1 MKASGRTLWLVAL
14 SLTAFSQPLWPQC
27 KGYVQRQEQYG
38 ERKRFFHLFPS
49 FPIVPEGVP
58 FQPLSSG
65 DKFCLAVDHTFDRIT
80 PVKAAFAAAFG
91 QAINQP
97 TGYEQGWDA
106 YGKRFGAATGTITF
120 NELFSTYLFP
130 SLLHQ
135 DPRYFRSGTGT
146 TKQRIKYAITRI
158 FVTRTDSGGDA
169 FNWSY
174 LLGTSFA
181 AGMQNA
187 YFPDRNRTFGD
198 TFASAGSTFGLGAGV
213 NVLQEFLP
221 ELERKFLKHQSNSG
235 PNRN

>member
-1 MKASGRTLWLVAL
+1 MNFGRTHWFTALLVLLLAV
-14 SLTAFSQPLWPQC
+14 PVWPQC
-27 KGYVQRQEQYG
+27 KGYIQRQEAYG
-38 ERKRFFHLFPS
+38 GRERILHLFPS

-58 FQPLSSG
+58 FQALSSG
-65 DKFCLAVDHTFDRIT
+65 DKFCLAADHTFDRIT
-80 PVKAAFAAAFG
+80 PVKAALAAAFG

-106 YGKRFGAATGTITF
+106 YGKRFGAATGTISF

-135 DPRYFRSGTGT
+135 DPRYFRSGKGT
-146 TKQRIKYAITRI
+146 TNQRIKYAVSRI
-158 FVTRTDSGGDA
+158 FITRTDSGGNA

-187 YFPDRNRTFGD
+187 YFPERNRTFGD
-198 TFASAGSTFGLGAGV
+198 TFLAAGSSFGLGAGV

-221 ELERKFLKHQSNSG
+221 ELERRFLKHQSNSG